1 MKRRELIKN
10 SALGSLGLGM
20 MQSCGNTAEIWYSEK
35 PIRKAKNVIFLVS
48 DGMSSGTF
56 NMADM
61 LSKRQFGKQSAW
73 LDLNLSS
80 GTRRAMMETASANS
94 LVTDSAAGGSAW
106 GGGQR
111 VFNGRLNQD
120 EQGNCH
126 KPILQ
131 KFKAL
136 GKSVGCVTTVP
147 ITHATPA
154 SFCVC
159 NESRKNQGDI
169 AKQYIDLK
177 FDVMLGGGLEFF
189 DKNLRKDGED
199 VFGSFETQGYGVARN
214 KAELHVLKNAE
225 KPIIGVFH
233 ESALPYTIDHLN
245 DDEYKKNIPTLR
257 EMSLFAIEKMNK
269 NPKGFVMQIEAGKVD
284 WAAHGNDIAGLL
296 YDQIA
301 FDETVAAVMDFAR
314 KDGNTLV
321 IVTTDHGNANPGL
334 MYGSKADDNFDR
346 LQRFKHSNDWVFK
359 QVRPGVSASQFKE
372 LMEFAQAT
380 VLTDDEAKLITNH
393 INGVDDEDLKKPNKL
408 PFMPL
413 AEIQRNYTSVGWVS
427 DNHTSDYVELTMFG
441 PGSEMLKPFVKNYE
455 LHNFML
461 VACGASVN

>member
-1 MKRRELIKN
+1 MKRRDLLKT

-20 MQSCGNTAEIWYSEK
+20 LQACGTTSVLGYSEK
-35 PIRKAKNVIFLVS
+35 PLRRAKNIIFMVS

-61 LSKRQFGKQSAW
+61 MSKRQLGKQSAW
-73 LDLNLSS
+73 LELNLSA
-80 GTRRAMMETASANS
+80 GARRAMMETASADS

-120 EQGNCH
+120 EKGVCH

-131 KFKAL
+131 KFKAN

-159 NESRKNQGDI
+159 NESRKNQADI
-169 AKQYIDLK
+169 AKQYLELK

-189 DKNLRKDGED
+189 EKTLRKDGQD
-199 VFGSFETQGYGVARN
+199 VFALFDAQGYGVAKSKSDLDALKLIN
-214 KAELHVLKNAE
+214 KPVL
-225 KPIIGVFH
+225 GVFH

-245 DDEYKKNIPTLR
+245 DENYKKNIPTLR
-257 EMSLFAIEKMNK
+257 EMSLFAIEKMNT
-269 NPKGFVMQIEAGKVD
+269 NPNGFVMQIEGGKVD
-284 WAAHGNDIAGLL
+284 WAAHGNDVAGLI

-301 FDETVAAVMDFAR
+301 FDETVAAVMEFAR

-334 MYGSKADDNFDR
+334 MYGKKADENFDR
-346 LQRFKHSNDWVFK
+346 LQRFKHSNEWVFK
-359 QVRPGVSASQFKE
+359 QVTKDISSKQFID
-372 LMEFAQAT
+372 LLEFSQAT
-380 VLTDDEAKLITNH
+380 IITEEEAKNITTQ
-393 INGVDDEDLKKPNKL
+393 INQLSENDIKKYSKL
-408 PFMPL
+408 PFDTL
-413 AEIQRNYTSVGWVS
+413 AEIQKKYVSVGWIS
-427 DNHTSDYVELTMFG
+427 TDHTSDYVELTMFG

-461 VACGASVN
+461 EAGGLL

>member
-1 MKRRELIKN
+1 MNRRDLLKT

-20 MQSCGNTAEIWYSEK
+20 MHSCANTSELWNSDK
-35 PIRKAKNVIFLVS
+35 PIRKAKNIIFMVS
-48 DGMSSGTF
+48 DGMSTGTF
-56 NMADM
+56 SMADM
-61 LSKRQFGKQSAW
+61 MSKRQFGKQSAW
-73 LDLNLSS
+73 LDLNLSP
-80 GTRRAMMETASANS
+80 GTRRAMMETASADS

-120 EQGNCH
+120 ENGNCH

-131 KFKAL
+131 KFKAA

-154 SFCVC
+154 SFCIC
-159 NESRKNQGDI
+159 NEDRRNQGEI
-169 AKQYIDLK
+169 AKQYVDLR

-199 VFGSFETQGYGVARN
+199 IFGLFEKQGYGIARN
-214 KAELHVLKNAE
+214 KSELNALKFMN
-225 KPIIGVFH
+225 KPILGVFH
-233 ESALPYTIDHLN
+233 ESALPYTIDHLH
-245 DDEYKKNIPTLR
+245 DEEDKKNIPTLR
-257 EMSLFAIEKMNK
+257 EMSLFAIEKLSS
-269 NPKGFVMQIEAGKVD
+269 NPNGFVMQIEGGKVD
-284 WAAHGNDIAGLL
+284 WAAHANDVAGLI

-314 KDGNTLV
+314 KDRNTLV

-334 MYGSKADDNFDR
+334 IYGKKADENFDR
-346 LQRFKHSNDWVFK
+346 LQRFKHSNEWVFK
-359 QVRPGVSASQFKE
+359 QVNRNITSKQFIE
-372 LMEFAQAT
+372 LIEFAQAT
-380 VLTDDEAKLITNH
+380 VLTNDEAKSITDK
-393 INGVDDEDLKKPNKL
+393 INRLSEEEVKKYSKL
-408 PFMPL
+408 PFETL
-413 AEIQRNYTSVGWVS
+413 AEIQKKYTSVGWVS
-427 DNHTSDYVELTMFG
+427 TDHTADYVELTMYG

-461 VACGASVN
+461 VVCGVNL

>member
-1 MKRRELIKN
+1 MKRRDLLKT
-10 SALGSLGLGM
+10 SALGSLGLGIL
-20 MQSCGNTAEIWYSEK
+20 QACGTTAVLGYSEK
-35 PIRKAKNVIFLVS
+35 PLRRAKNIIFMVS

-61 LSKRQFGKQSAW
+61 MSKRQLGKQSAW
-73 LDLNLSS
+73 LELNVSV
-80 GTRRAMMETASANS
+80 GARRAMMETASADS

-120 EQGNCH
+120 EKGVCH

-131 KFKAL
+131 KFKAA

-154 SFCVC
+154 SFCIC
-159 NESRKNQGDI
+159 NESRKNQADI
-169 AKQYIDLK
+169 AKQYLDLK

-189 DKNLRKDGED
+189 DKNLRKDSQD
-199 VFGSFETQGYGVARN
+199 VFALFDAQGYGVAKSKGDLDALKLIN
-214 KAELHVLKNAE
+214 KPVL
-225 KPIIGVFH
+225 GVFH

-245 DDEYKKNIPTLR
+245 DENYKKNIPTLR
-257 EMSLFAIEKMNK
+257 EMSLFAIEKMNT
-269 NPKGFVMQIEAGKVD
+269 NPNGFVMQIEGGKVD
-284 WAAHGNDIAGLL
+284 WAAHGNDVAGLI

-301 FDETVAAVMDFAR
+301 FDETVAAVIEFAR

-334 MYGSKADDNFDR
+334 MYGKKADENFDR
-346 LQRFKHSNDWVFK
+346 LQRFKHSNEWVFK
-359 QVRPGVSASQFKE
+359 QVTKDISSKQFID
-372 LMEFAQAT
+372 LLEFSQAT
-380 VLTDDEAKLITNH
+380 IITEEEAKNITTQ
-393 INGVDDEDLKKPNKL
+393 INQLSENDIKKYSKL
-408 PFMPL
+408 PFETL
-413 AEIQRNYTSVGWVS
+413 AEIQKKYVSVGWIS
-427 DNHTSDYVELTMFG
+427 TDHTSDYVELTMFG

-461 VACGASVN
+461 EAGGLL

>member
-1 MKRRELIKN
+1 MKRRDLLKT

-20 MQSCGNTAEIWYSEK
+20 MQSCANTSEIWYSEK
-35 PIRKAKNVIFLVS
+35 PFRKAKNIIFMVS
-48 DGMSSGTF
+48 DGMSAGTF

-61 LSKRQFGKQSAW
+61 MSKRQFGKQSAW
-73 LDLNLSS
+73 LDLNLSV
-80 GTRRAMMETASANS
+80 GTRRAMMETASADS

-120 EQGNCH
+120 ENGNCH

-131 KFKAL
+131 KFKAA

-154 SFCVC
+154 SFCIC
-159 NESRKNQGDI
+159 NENRRNQGDI

-189 DKNLRKDGED
+189 DKSLRKDGED
-199 VFGSFETQGYGVARN
+199 VFGSFENQGYGVAKN
-214 KAELHVLKNAE
+214 KSELSALRFIN
-225 KPIIGVFH
+225 KPILGVFH

-245 DDEYKKNIPTLR
+245 DDTHKKNIPTLR
-257 EMSLFAIEKMNK
+257 EMSLFAIEKMSS
-269 NPKGFVMQIEAGKVD
+269 NPNGFVMQIEGGKVD
-284 WAAHGNDIAGLL
+284 WAAHGNDVAGLI

-334 MYGSKADDNFDR
+334 MYGKKADENFDR
-346 LQRFKHSNDWVFK
+346 LQRFKHSNEWVFK
-359 QVRPGVSASQFKE
+359 QVNRDITSKQFIE
-372 LMEFAQAT
+372 LIEFSQAT
-380 VLTDDEAKLITNH
+380 ILNNDEAKSITDK
-393 INGVDDEDLKKPNKL
+393 INQLSEEDAKKYAKL
-408 PFMPL
+408 PFDTL
-413 AEIQRNYTSVGWVS
+413 AEIQKKYTSVGWIS
-427 DNHTSDYVELTMFG
+427 TDHTADYVELTMHG

-461 VACGASVN
+461 VACGVNA